1 MRKSPNSLSPIAILP
16 NTPPPARIFAQPE
29 TPTTPL
35 TDGAVSPTS
44 PTEPNGIPVVV
55 ELPAPI
61 ARPSSIR
68 SASGSGPQLRF
79 SSLLDPGDI
88 TPITSPLP
96 SVTSGIVDGSIY
108 TIFGGEGTTVGPLGG
123 SRRRSSQFLSNSASN
138 GSATSATPAS
148 AGGLLP
154 TVTNGSA
161 VNCSS
166 ISTSLGSQPA
176 PATSVSA
183 SQANSASAKTRSR
196 RSSELSQQNSM
207 KSHASVS
214 SSSRKRSSQA
224 HIELNGPP
232 VRDRPRCLKSS
243 FLRRKCKEG
252 QYMTPVSLSC
262 QFFLCCLYR
271 FGNGAKNAA
280 EASDKRL
287 KAYL

>member
-35 TDGAVSPTS
+35 TDGAHS
-44 PTEPNGIPVVV
+44 PTEPNGGRPVVV
-55 ELPAPI
+55 ELPTPL

-68 SASGSGPQLRF
+68 SGSGSGPQLRF

-96 SVTSGIVDGSIY
+96 SVTSGMADGSIY
-108 TIFGGEGTTVGPLGG
+108 TIFGGEGSSVG
-123 SRRRSSQFLSNSASN
+123 RRRSSQLLPNSASN

-148 AGGLLP
+148 AGAGLLP
-154 TVTNGSA
+154 TTNGSA

-166 ISTSLGSQPA
+166 ISTSLSQPA

-183 SQANSASAKTRSR
+183 SQANSASAKSRSR

-207 KSHASVS
+207 KSHASAG
-214 SSSRKRSSQA
+214 SRKRSSQA

-243 FLRRKCKEG
+243 FLRRKCKE
-252 QYMTPVSLSC
+252 YAEPPLST
-262 QFFLCCLYR
+262 R
-271 FGNGAKNAA
+271 IAT
-280 EASDKRL
+280 EWP
-287 KAYL
+287 

>member
-1 MRKSPNSLSPIAILP
+1 MRRSPNSLSPIAILP

-35 TDGAVSPTS
+35 TDGTTS
-44 PTEPNGIPVVV
+44 PSTPAPVVV
-55 ELPAPI
+55 ELPAPL

-68 SASGSGPQLRF
+68 SASGSGAQLRF

-96 SVTSGIVDGSIY
+96 SVTSAQALADGTIY
-108 TIFGGEGTTVGPLGG
+108 TIFGADGNH
-123 SRRRSSQFLSNSASN
+123 RRRSSHTNASASN
-138 GSATSATPAS
+138 GSATPAAPGPIAS
-148 AGGLLP
+148 
-154 TVTNGSA
+154 NGSA
-161 VNCSS
+161 VN
-166 ISTSLGSQPA
+166 GSVSQC

-183 SQANSASAKTRSR
+183 SIANSASAKSRSR

-207 KSHASVS
+207 KSHASAG

-243 FLRRKCKEG
+243 FLRRKCKE
-252 QYMTPVSLSC
+252 YAELSMV
-262 QFFLCCLYR
+262 
-271 FGNGAKNAA
+271 A
-280 EASDKRL
+280 
-287 KAYL
+287 

>member
-35 TDGAVSPTS
+35 TDGTVSPTS
-44 PTEPNGIPVVV
+44 TATDPPSGAPVVV
-55 ELPAPI
+55 ELPTPL

-96 SVTSGIVDGSIY
+96 SVTSGMADGSIY
-108 TIFGGEGTTVGPLGG
+108 TIFGADSGIAPNDR
-123 SRRRSSQFLSNSASN
+123 SNRRHSSLFLSNSVSN

-154 TVTNGSA
+154 SATNGSA

-166 ISTSLGSQPA
+166 ISTSLGQPN
-176 PATSVSA
+176 PVATSVSA
-183 SQANSASAKTRSR
+183 SNANSASAKSRSR

-207 KSHASVS
+207 KSHASVG

-232 VRDRPRCLKSS
+232 MRDRPRCLKSS
-243 FLRRKCKEG
+243 FLRRKCKEYAG
-252 QYMTPVSLSC
+252 
-262 QFFLCCLYR
+262 
-271 FGNGAKNAA
+271 KW
-280 EASDKRL
+280 
-287 KAYL
+287 

>member
-35 TDGAVSPTS
+35 TDGALSPVTPP
-44 PTEPNGIPVVV
+44 PTTGAPVVV
-55 ELPAPI
+55 ELPAPL

-96 SVTSGIVDGSIY
+96 SVTSGMVDGSIY
-108 TIFGGEGTTVGPLGG
+108 TIFGGEGGSSVGPPVGP
-123 SRRRSSQFLSNSASN
+123 RRRSSQFLSNSTSN

-154 TVTNGSA
+154 TATNGSA
-161 VNCSS
+161 LNCSS
-166 ISTSLGSQPA
+166 ISTSLSQPAA

-183 SQANSASAKTRSR
+183 SSHANSASAKSRSR

-232 VRDRPRCLKSS
+232 IRDRPRCLKSS
-243 FLRRKCKEG
+243 FLRRKCKEYAG
-252 QYMTPVSLSC
+252 KC
-262 QFFLCCLYR
+262 
-271 FGNGAKNAA
+271 G
-280 EASDKRL
+280 
-287 KAYL
+287 

>member
-35 TDGAVSPTS
+35 TDGTLSPATDS
-44 PTEPNGIPVVV
+44 VCGAPVVV
-55 ELPAPI
+55 EVPTSLP
-61 ARPSSIR
+61 RPSSIR
-68 SASGSGPQLRF
+68 SASGSGAQLRF

-96 SVTSGIVDGSIY
+96 SVTSGMADGSIY
-108 TIFGGEGTTVGPLGG
+108 TIFGAEGSTHPTGN
-123 SRRRSSQFLSNSASN
+123 RRRSSLFLSNSASN

-148 AGGLLP
+148 GGGLLP
-154 TVTNGSA
+154 TATNGSV

-166 ISTSLGSQPA
+166 ISTSLSQP
-176 PATSVSA
+176 PVATSVSA
-183 SQANSASAKTRSR
+183 SNANSASAKSRSR

-243 FLRRKCKEG
+243 FLRRKCKEYAG
-252 QYMTPVSLSC
+252 
-262 QFFLCCLYR
+262 
-271 FGNGAKNAA
+271 
-280 EASDKRL
+280 E
-287 KAYL
+287 